1 MLNDLNI
8 LLEFRLS
15 NLAMIRKVINMKLSF
30 NILHIDID
38 IACLNVSKMFIYDDM
53 YVTCLSYF
61 IVG

>member
-1 MLNDLNI
+1 
-8 LLEFRLS
+8 
-15 NLAMIRKVINMKLSF
+15 MIRKVINMKLSF

>member
-15 NLAMIRKVINMKLSF
+15 NLAMIREVINMKLSF

-38 IACLNVSKMFIYDDM
+38 ILNVSKVFIYDGM

>member
-1 MLNDLNI
+1 
-8 LLEFRLS
+8 
-15 NLAMIRKVINMKLSF
+15 MIREVINMKLSF

-38 IACLNVSKMFIYDDM
+38 ILNVSKVFIYDGM